1 MQTPEFLRV
10 DDATV
15 TPAPVPYER
24 IGFSWG
30 AVFAG
35 VAIATALTIWF
46 AEVGLA
52 LNLGIID
59 GNSDIG
65 TVALVNGILWVVT
78 GLIAL
83 FAGAWVA
90 GRMAQARTS
99 MEGGLHGVGV
109 WAASAVLMLML
120 AFSAVGAV
128 AGGMMKVIG
137 SGLSSAGDAIAGV
150 ATDVMPSWDSVRE
163 TLENAQD
170 EIAGPN
176 ATPGETVEALVAET
190 RYLDE
195 SRLFQLAGEHFTL
208 EGSQLS
214 SDERAEFVG
223 LISSRLGISQD
234 VAQRTLTQWDRA
246 WQGGVEQYEVARAEA
261 IRIADETRDVATAAA
276 GWAAFAMLLGLVA
289 SALGGAFG
297 TVCRVRAA
305 RRDYVIE
312 PSRPAPIAPGTTAT
326 EEAARRRAEEERM
339 ATASRTRA
347 GALATPR
354 DSTRQR

>member
-1 MQTPEFLRV
+1 MATPEFLRI
-10 DDATV
+10 DETAS
-15 TPAPVPYER
+15 PAPVPYER

-30 AVFAG
+30 AVVAG

-59 GNSDIG
+59 RNSDVG

-90 GRMAQARTS
+90 GRMAQARTA
-99 MEGGLHGVGV
+99 MEGGLHGLGV
-109 WAASAVLMLML
+109 WAASAVLTLML

-128 AGGMMKVIG
+128 AGGMMNVIG
-137 SGLSSAGDAIAGV
+137 SGLSSAGDAIASA
-150 ATDVMPSWDSVRE
+150 ATDLMPSWDSVRSA
-163 TLENAQD
+163 LENAQD

-176 ATPGETVEALVAET
+176 ATAAETIDAVAAET

-234 VAQRTLTQWDRA
+234 VAQRTLTQWDSA
-246 WQGGVEQYEVARAEA
+246 WQSGMEQYEVARTEA
-261 IRIADETRDVATAAA
+261 IRIADQTRDVATAAA
-276 GWAAFAMLLGLVA
+276 GWAAFAMLLGLVV

-297 TVCRVRAA
+297 TVCRARAA

-312 PSRPAPIAPGTTAT
+312 PGRPAPIAPGTTAI
-326 EEAARRRAEEERM
+326 EEAARRRAEEER
-339 ATASRTRA
+339 AAAASRTRP
-347 GALATPR
+347 GTHPTTS